1 MDAAEQA
8 ELVGKIFLA
17 AFCGGLIGWQR
28 DRHHYDAGMR
38 TMALV
43 ALGATLFTGL
53 NETLGV
59 DRIAANIVTGVG
71 FLGAGIIFREG
82 VTVRGIT
89 TAATVWAVAAIGM
102 AIGVELY
109 LVALVT
115 TPLVFVILEMRSIS
129 EFLSG
134 RLAGVSF
141 LKPLRSS
148 SSESD
153 LPSPDDNVN

>member
-1 MDAAEQA
+1 MDAAAQA

-17 AFCGGLIGWQR
+17 AVCGGLIGWQR
-28 DRHHYDAGMR
+28 DRHQYDAGLR

-53 NETLGV
+53 NDTLGV

-82 VTVRGIT
+82 ATVRGIT
-89 TAATVWAVAAIGM
+89 TAATVWSVAAIGM
-102 AIGVELY
+102 AIGAELY

-115 TPLVFVILEMRSIS
+115 TPLVFVILELPSIS
-129 EFLSG
+129 ENLSG
-134 RLAGVSF
+134 RLAKTS
-141 LKPLRSS
+141 LRNPLRSS
-148 SSESD
+148 SNETQT
-153 LPSPDDNVN
+153 PAPDDENS

>member
-1 MDAAEQA
+1 
-8 ELVGKIFLA
+8 
-17 AFCGGLIGWQR
+17 
-28 DRHHYDAGMR
+28 MR

-53 NETLGV
+53 NDTLGV

-82 VTVRGIT
+82 ATVRGIT
-89 TAATVWAVAAIGM
+89 TAATVWSVAAIGM

-115 TPLVFVILEMRSIS
+115 PPLVFVILELRSIS
-129 EFLSG
+129 EYVSG
-134 RLAGVSF
+134 RLSEIPF
-141 LKPLRSS
+141 LSPSR
-148 SSESD
+148 ESTSD
-153 LPSPDDNVN
+153 TEEAVPDDED